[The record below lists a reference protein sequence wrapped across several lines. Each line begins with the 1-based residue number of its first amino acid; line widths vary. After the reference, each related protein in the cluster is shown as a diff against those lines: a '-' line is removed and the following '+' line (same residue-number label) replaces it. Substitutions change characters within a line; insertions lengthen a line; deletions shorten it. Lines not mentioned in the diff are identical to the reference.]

1 LNLFSNVHPNGFLE
15 NILLVVRQFRMFC
28 SGRRSLR
35 GYSFASTQILELA
48 LMSSALIAAVCISAS
63 LASKFENATTIISPH
78 IVRVETIRSLTS

>member
-35 GYSFASTQILELA
+35 GYSFASTQIPGA
-48 LMSSALIAAVCISAS
+48 CADVVSSDRGGLHLRISC
-63 LASKFENATTIISPH
+63 FQ
-78 IVRVETIRSLTS
+78 IRKRYHNH